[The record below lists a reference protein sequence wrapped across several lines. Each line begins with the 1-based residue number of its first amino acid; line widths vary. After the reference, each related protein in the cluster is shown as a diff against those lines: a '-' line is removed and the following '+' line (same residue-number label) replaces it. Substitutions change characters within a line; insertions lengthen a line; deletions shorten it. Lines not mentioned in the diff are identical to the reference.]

1 METRKSS
8 RNKQKKLNFEKRDY
22 ELVKIK
28 TIKKKI
34 TINQKILLWNFKQFS
49 TIKKEYEEDS
59 SEEMSDGKNLFIF
72 QIFWK
77 KKCS

>member
-34 TINQKILLWNFKQFS
+34 TINQKILL
-49 TIKKEYEEDS
+49 
-59 SEEMSDGKNLFIF
+59 
-72 QIFWK
+72 
-77 KKCS
+77 